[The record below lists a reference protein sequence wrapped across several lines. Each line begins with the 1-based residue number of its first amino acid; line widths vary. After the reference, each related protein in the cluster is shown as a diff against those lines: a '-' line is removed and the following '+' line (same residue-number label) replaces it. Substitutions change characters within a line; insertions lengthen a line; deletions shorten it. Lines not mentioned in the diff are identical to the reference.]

1 MVIGSRITS
10 DLIHCG
16 CALGL
21 PACWVCVV
29 VQAALRTHPAA
40 SVASASERWE
50 RVSRDLQWLPPCT
63 AAEAKAYFKLV
74 KAHLKAHK
82 EAAAAAATASSS
94 STPSGDANHAAAE
107 KHIDTTDDAI
117 AQRGRSHAHS
127 IQLRGVQ
134 LRGVGALR
142 PVTIGARPPLPTPQL
157 LGGWYYL
164 FICLHPAALAA
175 SISALMLSTTIPLAR
190 PNADADLSLLS
201 APAPQHWLP
210 IARAVD
216 RASARTHSQQSDRS
230 TSAAASAR
238 SRSR

>member
-1 MVIGSRITS
+1 MVASVLCCGLSAANGDRVTHYVGSDQLRLCS
-10 DLIHCG
+10 
-16 CALGL
+16 LGL
-21 PACWVCVV
+21 PACWGCVV
-29 VQAALRTHPAA
+29 VQAALRAHPAA

-117 AQRGRSHAHS
+117 GQHGRSRAHS

-142 PVTIGARPPLPTPQL
+142 PVTIGARPPLCPPL
-157 LGGWYYL
+157 SPGVVGIIYL
-164 FICLHPAALAA
+164 SCRSCCID
-175 SISALMLSTTIPLAR
+175 IGV
-190 PNADADLSLLS
+190 D
-201 APAPQHWLP
+201 
-210 IARAVD
+210 AVD
-216 RASARTHSQQSDRS
+216 DHPSRS
-230 TSAAASAR
+230 TQCWR
-238 SRSR
+238 